1 MKTWQ
6 HSVGSIGLAVAIS
19 STSAFAFAAPPT
31 GANPVQNYQGPESV
45 TVNGKL
51 VTSDL
56 APRMVDGTLMVPL
69 RAIIEA
75 AGGDIQWDQPTQTVT
90 VHLGIS
96 FSTFMVGRDSAELR
110 KVGVMYIKP
119 NMVQMQHTVVLAANR
134 TMIPAD
140 ALTTILG
147 FTIKP
152 AQYTTLDLTWP
163 VPDAQ

>member
-6 HSVGSIGLAVAIS
+6 HSVGAIGLAVAIS

-31 GANPVQNYQGPESV
+31 GANPVQNYPGPQTV
-45 TVNGKL
+45 TVNGKV

-56 APRMVDGTLMVPL
+56 APRMVDGALMVPL
-69 RAIIEA
+69 RAVVEA
-75 AGGDIQWDQPTQTVT
+75 AGGDIQWDQQTQAVV
-90 VHLGIS
+90 VHMGQS

-119 NMVQMQHTVVLAANR
+119 NMVQMQHAAVLTANR
-134 TMIPAD
+134 TLIPAD

-147 FTIKP
+147 FSIKP
-152 AQYTTLDLTWP
+152 GQYTTLDLTWP
-163 VPDAQ
+163 APAAQ